1 MRDDM
6 ARTTAAV
13 AVGVGLGAGLMYY
26 LDPDRGSRRR
36 THARNQIRHT
46 SYQLRD
52 AARRQVQSL
61 WRSFE
66 GEDDRVVGE
75 RVRAA
80 LGRAVSHAHALAI
93 DVRNGVVTIS
103 GPILRDEIRATLKAL
118 TRVPGVRRVVNAM
131 DAHPSP
137 RRVPSVTREGRL
149 AWAGD
154 RGTGARRVA
163 ATLAVAG
170 LGLAARAAMH
180 PRTHETELRS

>member
-1 MRDDM
+1 M

-36 THARNQIRHT
+36 THARNQILHT

-61 WRSFE
+61 KKSFE

-93 DVRNGVVTIS
+93 DVTNGVVTLS
-103 GPILRDEIRATLKAL
+103 GPILREEIRATVKAL
-118 TRVPGVRRVVNAM
+118 KRVPGVRRVVNAM

-137 RRVPSVTREGRL
+137 TRVPSVPHEGRL
-149 AWAGD
+149 AWAAD
-154 RGTGARRVA
+154 RGTARRVA

-180 PRTHETELRS
+180 HPRTHETELRS